1 MHLILGWGLLSRYP
15 PLRYFPIFFDIIFD
29 KCRDTCQIWMRFKE
43 CNRYFCEIEKLAC
56 GEIDERNFSNPHLWT
71 LMLQTRWGRVTQH
84 GVTELAEHCL
94 TAPSRFPKKYWYF
107 IGMYPWIHLSGIK
120 VKPCE
125 WKGAPG
131 DSDPVFMANIVAA
144 DDQGADRQIEQTKQ
158 TGQTDRHTYR
168 QKVFCIMLYDTKQ
181 SLIVKCGDIYVANK
195 IEKYRLGLTF
205 FVIDGSLCNINWLV
219 LSELRRYAYQIKI
232 IKIPLQ
238 YYTIGI
244 CGRILSVFGQQRT
257 NVLRYI
263 IRKPE
268 WLALEARTTK
278 QTIWCYYIQKIFT
291 ANFNV
296 WAYYSILQF
305 M

>member
-1 MHLILGWGLLSRYP
+1 
-15 PLRYFPIFFDIIFD
+15 
-29 KCRDTCQIWMRFKE
+29 MRFKE
-43 CNRYFCEIEKLAC
+43 CNKYFCEIEKLAC

-71 LMLQTRWGRVTQH
+71 LMLQTRWGLVTQH

-94 TAPSRFPKKYWYF
+94 TAPTRFPKKYWHF
-107 IGMYPWIHLSGIK
+107 IGMYPWIHLSGTK

-131 DSDPVFMANIVAA
+131 DNDPVFMTNIVAA
-144 DDQGADRQIEQTKQ
+144 DDQGADRQTEQTKQ
-158 TGQTDRHTYR
+158 TGQTDRQT
-168 QKVFCIMLYDTKQ
+168 KSFLYYVIWYETITHCQ
-181 SLIVKCGDIYVANK
+181 MWDIYVANK

-205 FVIDGSLCNINWLV
+205 FIIDGSLCNINWLV
-219 LSELRRYAYQIKI
+219 LSELRRYACQIKI

-257 NVLRYI
+257 NVLQCYI
-263 IRKPE
+263 VRKPE
-268 WLALEARTTK
+268 WLALVARTTK
-278 QTIWCYYIQKIFT
+278 QAIWCYYIQKIFT